1 MCLTFLSCK
10 INTLF
15 PFGKENREKVLAFQV
30 KVVTLHSQNRTAT
43 MNLINRHSFLA
54 SCDTLH
60 SQNRIATMNL
70 LNRHSFLASCDTLHS
85 N

>member
-30 KVVTLHSQNRTAT
+30 KVVTLHSQNR
-43 MNLINRHSFLA
+43 
-54 SCDTLH
+54 
-60 SQNRIATMNL
+60 IATMNL
-70 LNRHSFLASCDTLHS
+70 SNRHSFLASCDTLHS